1 VVTGGRWWSL
11 APGGGHWAD
20 VCGETR
26 EGKGSE
32 DPKRSL
38 VEVDGTIV
46 ASGLDSSKSC
56 HRRRQ
61 SDLANQLPEHKG
73 TMARKAEQ
81 PEIRIRRDTMP
92 SKKKPL
98 TAVAEQPEIRIRRD
112 TTPSKKKPL
121 TAVAVVGQSSG
132 SSWFAWLDQP
142 TNPPTHHPP
151 STIHHPPS
159 TIHHPPATSP
169 FSSATIASTK

>member
-1 VVTGGRWWSL
+1 VRWWSLVVAGGRWWSL
-11 APGGGHWAD
+11 VAGGGHRAD

-26 EGKGSE
+26 EGKGSK
-32 DPKRSL
+32 DSKRSL

-81 PEIRIRRDTMP
+81 PEIRFRQDTMP
-92 SKKKPL
+92 HKKKPL
-98 TAVAEQPEIRIRRD
+98 A
-112 TTPSKKKPL
+112 
-121 TAVAVVGQSSG
+121 AVAVVGQSSG

-142 TNPPTHHPP
+142 TNPP

-159 TIHHPPATSP
+159 TIHHPPATRP